1 MPNVCRAAK
10 LGSATAQAEDPV
22 SRGGGHYNR
31 GPSGAEMRLIYVFT
45 RLEAPSRVPL
55 PSFWLIQIWAADF
68 PNGQC
73 NNVCFFLVMPNFY
86 FYWKGEGYLGA
97 AHS

>member
-10 LGSATAQAEDPV
+10 LGSASAQAEDPV

-55 PSFWLIQIWAADF
+55 PSIHFIPLD
-68 PNGQC
+68 
-73 NNVCFFLVMPNFY
+73 VCFFFNLF
-86 FYWKGEGYLGA
+86 L
-97 AHS
+97 